1 MINIKNMGLLSV
13 MTICFSAL
21 FAQQERISRPLR
33 FQSINN
39 IGLLE
44 GQAGSAFQLQTVNG
58 AQYKSWFAGVGIGLD
73 YYRYRTIPLF
83 LDVRKEFGKRSNK
96 LFIYADAG
104 MNFYWERDKDVKQ
117 FPVDDKIKNGFYGEA
132 GVGYMWKLNQRMHLI
147 FNAGYSYKNF
157 TEKGTYLFMNPIL
170 ANMSYPVE
178 KINNNLNRLV
188 LKVGI
193 EF

>member
-1 MINIKNMGLLSV
+1 MINIKNLGLLSV

-21 FAQQERISRPLR
+21 FGQQKSISRPLR

-104 MNFYWERDKDVKQ
+104 MNLYWERDKDVKQ

-132 GVGYMWKLNQRMHLI
+132 GVGYKWKLNQRINLL
-147 FNAGYSYKNF
+147 FNAGYSYKNI
-157 TEKGTYLFMNPIL
+157 TEEGTYLYMNPIL
-170 ANMSYPVE
+170 AVMSYPVE

-193 EF
+193 EL

>member
-1 MINIKNMGLLSV
+1 MINIKKMSLLSIV
-13 MTICFSAL
+13 TICFSAL
-21 FAQQERISRPLR
+21 FAQQKIISRPLK
-33 FQSINN
+33 FHSINN

-83 LDVRKEFGKRSNK
+83 FDVRKEFGKRSNK
-96 LFIYADAG
+96 IFVYGDAG
-104 MNFYWERDKDVKQ
+104 MNFYWATDKDVKQ
-117 FPVDDKIKNGFYGEA
+117 FPVDNKFKNGFYGEA
-132 GVGYMWKLNQRMHLI
+132 GAGYKLKLNQRIHLL
-147 FNAGYSYKNF
+147 FNAGYSYKNIS
-157 TEKGTYLFMNPIL
+157 EEGTYLYMYPIL
-170 ANMSYPVE
+170 AGMSYPVE
-178 KINNNLNRLV
+178 KINYNLKRVV

>member
-1 MINIKNMGLLSV
+1 MINIKNLGLLSV

-104 MNFYWERDKDVKQ
+104 MNLYWERDKDVKQ

-132 GVGYMWKLNQRMHLI
+132 GVGYKWKLNQRINLL
-147 FNAGYSYKNF
+147 FNAGYSYKNI
-157 TEKGTYLFMNPIL
+157 TEEGTYLYMNPIL
-170 ANMSYPVE
+170 AVMSYPVE

-193 EF
+193 EL